1 MTRLLAVEV
10 RQERSSRENPGRSS
24 QNSPGQV
31 WTDPGGTFSME
42 AENNLAAG

>member
-1 MTRLLAVEV
+1 MLLAVEV
-10 RQERSSRENPGRSS
+10 RQERGSRENNPGRGS

-31 WTDPGGTFSME
+31 WTDPGDTFSME